1 MELSIIKPDDM
12 HLHVRDG
19 SSMQSVIAHTA
30 AQFGRAII
38 MPNLNPPVTTVEAAL
53 AYRERILG
61 ALAKTSNFTPLM
73 TLYLTDSTQVS
84 EIKKVAASN
93 HVKALKLYP
102 AGATTNSAAGVT
114 DIEKIFPVLEA
125 MQEHQVPLL
134 VHGEAL
140 TDDKGHSV
148 DVFDREKMFIDKT
161 LYPLIR
167 RFPKL
172 KVVFEHI
179 TTHDAVQFVNMAGEN
194 VAATI
199 TPQHLMYDR
208 NAIFKGGIRPHFY
221 CLPIL
226 KRKNH
231 QLALIDAATSGNKN
245 FFLGTDSAPHSRT
258 SKENACGCAGI
269 YSAHAALEFY
279 ADVFEQAD
287 ALDKLE
293 GFASIFGA
301 QFYGLEENDEYITL
315 RKEPWHVP
323 EAYDFGSEVVIP
335 FHAGETMQWKVHYE

>member
-38 MPNLNPPVTTVEAAL
+38 MPNLSPPVTTVEAAL
-53 AYRERILG
+53 AYRERILN
-61 ALAKTSNFTPLM
+61 ALSKDVNFSPLM

-84 EIKKVAASN
+84 EIKKVAVSE

-102 AGATTNSAAGVT
+102 AGATTNSSAGVT
-114 DIEKIFPVLEA
+114 DIEKVYGVLET

-140 TDDKGHSV
+140 SDENGHAV

-172 KVVFEHI
+172 KIVFEHI
-179 TTHDAVQFVNMAGEN
+179 TTQEAVQFVNAAGEN
-194 VAATI
+194 VSATI

-226 KRKNH
+226 KRKKH

-279 ADVFEQAD
+279 ADVFEQAN

-323 EAYDFGSEVVIP
+323 EVYDFGSEVVIP
-335 FHAGETMQWKVHYE
+335 FHAGETMQWKVTL